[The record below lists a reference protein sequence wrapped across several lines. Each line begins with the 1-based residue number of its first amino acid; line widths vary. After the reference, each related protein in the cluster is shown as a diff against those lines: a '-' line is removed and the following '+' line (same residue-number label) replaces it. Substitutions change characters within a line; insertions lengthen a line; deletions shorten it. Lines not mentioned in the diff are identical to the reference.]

1 MINQSIK
8 YSVGLSALS
17 TILFFIFTGSISSVG
32 LLVGALWG
40 SVNLYLIGVL
50 AKSILMTQNHAYTSF
65 LLLIKFPL
73 LYFIGYQILKAK
85 IWNPW
90 FVALGLFMIFL
101 GLMISSL
108 LQLSGK
114 LA

>member
-8 YSVGLSALS
+8 YSLGLSALG
-17 TILFFIFTGSISSVG
+17 TFLFFASTGHIGAIG
-32 LLVGALWG
+32 LLISTLWG
-40 SVNLYLIGVL
+40 SVNLYLINMLVKNFL
-50 AKSILMTQNHAYTSF
+50 LTRNHAYTSF

-73 LYFIGYQILKAK
+73 LYFIGYQLLQAK

-90 FVALGLFMIFL
+90 FVALGLFVTFL

-114 LA
+114 FA